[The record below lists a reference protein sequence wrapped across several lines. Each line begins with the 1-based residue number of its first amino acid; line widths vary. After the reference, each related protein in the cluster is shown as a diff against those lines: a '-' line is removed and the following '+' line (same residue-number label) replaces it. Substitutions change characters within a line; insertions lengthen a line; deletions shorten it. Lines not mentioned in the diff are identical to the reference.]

1 MIKALCQK
9 RRGGELKTTDKDGQL
24 IVGNILLNN
33 DFTLSFETKAPEEL
47 RCPRC
52 KKGLIIKG
60 KSAWGCA
67 EFRNGC
73 QLRVPFEFMGKALSN
88 SNMEQLILKGKTNRI
103 TGFINPDGSKRD
115 GKLTFDQGFK
125 VILE

>member
-1 MIKALCQK
+1 MS
-9 RRGGELKTTDKDGQL
+9 
-24 IVGNILLNN
+24 
-33 DFTLSFETKAPEEL
+33 LSFEPKAPEEL

-73 QLRVPFEFMGKALSN
+73 MLRVPFVFMAK
-88 SNMEQLILKGKTNRI
+88 
-103 TGFINPDGSKRD
+103 D
-115 GKLTFDQGFK
+115 
-125 VILE
+125 